1 MNRDSRNKK
10 AASKRAFLHIPRFL
24 LNIAKCA
31 YIAESNKSG
40 VCGIKMILRKPLKE
54 TVPWTLNFSVF
65 LYRVKKSVTF
75 ILLLGASSLVQADAP
90 PKTTFTDHV
99 LPIFKNSCTN
109 CHNPDK
115 KKAGLDLT
123 TYPGTMAGGESGS
136 PVKPGDPGA
145 SLIYKLCM
153 QTEEPKM
160 PPKGD
165 KLADKDLE
173 VIKNWVAGFALESMT
188 SKPAAAANKVD
199 VAVVSLTRPE
209 GPAPMP
215 GELPLEPYVRTKVT
229 NSLVA
234 LAASPWA
241 PVAAV
246 GGQKQVLL
254 YHTQTLEPLGTLAFP
269 EGFPTVVRFSRN
281 AKMLLAAGG
290 IGAKSGKV
298 VLWDI
303 ATGQR
308 SAVVGDETDT
318 IIAADISPNHQFVA
332 AGGPSRLVKI
342 YATKDGSQVASI
354 KKHTDWVT
362 ALCFSPEGSYLAT
375 GDRNG
380 GIEVWEGAT
389 GKPYS
394 TLAGHKV
401 AVTALAFMP
410 GILASS
416 SEDGKIVLWNVKE
429 GNEIKNW
436 AAHPGGALWVD
447 FTSDGRLVS
456 CGRDK
461 VAKVWDQT
469 GKLLATTEALGD
481 LALRTAMYEDRLVA
495 GDWSGEMRVFSVQA
509 DKVEKVGTL
518 SSNPPTLAER
528 LDVLTRDTGPADAA
542 VPPLEVQA
550 TDLTAKVQTEKE
562 ALEAKRVADLA
573 QAEALQVTAQ
583 TQLQVIQKLIEAA
596 DAKFK
601 DAQGKFTPLQQAMQT
616 ATQSFTEKQAAYN
629 KGREM
634 AEAEIAAQA
643 KKLEETKVN
652 FEAKAKALADLAAD
666 APTRPEAEATS
677 KAAEAETAAATQA
690 VEAAKV
696 KLTEATSRIQDV
708 DVAKAAMD
716 EAQKKLAEVQPVFT
730 QAETELK
737 TVQETE
743 VPKMP
748 AMQKVVD
755 EGAAKIATLKT
766 PPAAAPTETEKTLV
780 KTNADLEAARK
791 RSIEIKA
798 AIQKWQQAQMFQE
811 LYNARQ
817 SLTEKQAKLDET
829 VAASNAATQLL
840 EKTQATMAADEKIV
854 AESPAQI
861 VEKEKL
867 IATAKQEADAAKAAR
882 DASEKVLADTSVQL
896 LDPSKLQVQL
906 ADITKKLADLQAG
919 LAIMQSERAKAVTDP
934 AKAAEVEAA
943 ITAKEKETAPQAVA
957 LDASLKAT
965 LASIDACSK
974 LAATLPKL
982 QEDAGRG
989 REDYKTRF
997 AKQTVLEQELVALT
1011 KTQTDATGELAQLKQ
1026 RLPQIEADAAQTK
1039 LALEQN
1045 GPAFTAALEAAKAEV
1060 ENFRQTYETAKAANQ
1075 PPTPAPGS

>member
-1 MNRDSRNKK
+1 M
-10 AASKRAFLHIPRFL
+10 L
-24 LNIAKCA
+24 
-31 YIAESNKSG
+31 
-40 VCGIKMILRKPLKE
+40 
-54 TVPWTLNFSVF
+54 
-65 LYRVKKSVTF
+65 LYRVKNSVTF
-75 ILLLGASSLVQADAP
+75 SLLLLGVTTLARADAP

-123 TYPGTMAGGESGS
+123 TYQATMAGGESGS

-153 QTEEPKM
+153 QTDEPKM

-173 VIKNWVAGFALESMT
+173 ILKNWVAGFALESMT
-188 SKPAAAANKVD
+188 SKPAAVANKVD

-281 AKMLLAAGG
+281 AKLLLAAGG

-303 ATGQR
+303 ATGVR

-318 IIAADISPNHQFVA
+318 IIAADISPDHQFVA

-362 ALCFSPEGSYLAT
+362 AVCFSPEGSYLAT

-495 GDWSGEMRVFSVQA
+495 GDWSGEMRVFAVHA
-509 DKVEKVGTL
+509 DKANKVGTI

-528 LDVLTRDTGPADAA
+528 LDSLTKETGPADAA
-542 VPPLEVQA
+542 VPPLEAQA
-550 TDLTAKVQTEKE
+550 ADLAAKVKAEKD
-562 ALEAKRVADLA
+562 AAEAKRVADLA
-573 QAEALQVTAQ
+573 QAETQQQ
-583 TQLQVIQKLIEAA
+583 TTQAQLQAIQKLIETA

-601 DAQGKFTPLQQAMQT
+601 DAQGKFTPLQQAMQA

-634 AEAEIAAQA
+634 AEAEVAAQA
-643 KKLEETKVN
+643 KKLEETKAN
-652 FEAKAKALADLAAD
+652 FDSKTKALAEMAAD
-666 APTRPEAEATS
+666 SPERPAAEATV
-677 KAAEAETAAATQA
+677 KTVEAEIPAVTQA

-696 KLTEATSRIQDV
+696 KLAEATSRIQDV

-730 QAETELK
+730 QAEAELK
-737 TVQETE
+737 AAKEIE
-743 VPKMP
+743 APKMP
-748 AMQKVVD
+748 AMQKALE

-766 PPAAAPTETEKTLV
+766 PPAAPPTETEKSLT
-780 KTNADLEAARK
+780 KTSADLEAARK
-791 RSIEIKA
+791 RSVEIKA
-798 AIQKWQQAQMFQE
+798 AIQKWQQAQMFQD
-811 LYNARQ
+811 LFNARQ
-817 SLTEKQAKLDET
+817 SLTEKQAKLDECI
-829 VAASNAATQLL
+829 AASNAAAQVL
-840 EKTQATMAADEKIV
+840 EKTKATIAADEKVV

-861 VEKEKL
+861 AEKEKL

-882 DASEKVLADTSVQL
+882 DAAEKTLAETSAQL

-906 ADITKKLADLQAG
+906 ADITKKLTDLQAG
-919 LAIMQSERAKAVTDP
+919 LSVMQAERAKVAADP

-957 LDASLKAT
+957 LDAALKAT
-965 LASIDACSK
+965 IASIDSCAK

-989 REDYKTRF
+989 REDYKARF
-997 AKQTVLEQELVALT
+997 AKQTGMEQELAAL
-1011 KTQTDATGELAQLKQ
+1011 KNSQSAATTELAQLKL
-1026 RLPQIEADAAQTK
+1026 RLPQLEADAQQTK
-1039 LALEQN
+1039 LALDQN
-1045 GPAFTAALEAAKAEV
+1045 GPALTAAVEAAKAEV
-1060 ENFRQTYETAKAANQ
+1060 EKSRQTYETAKAANQ
-1075 PPTPAPGS
+1075 PVPPTPGS